1 MTERLKRI
9 NELARLSRTR
19 PLTEEER
26 REQAQLRAE
35 YLEAVRRNVEAQ
47 LSNTYI
53 VEPDGT
59 KRPLAKRE
67 DIL

>member
-26 REQAQLRAE
+26 REQAALRAE
-35 YLEAVRRNVEAQ
+35 YLEAVRRNLELQ
-47 LSNTYI
+47 LDNTYI
-53 VEPDGT
+53 QLPDGT
-59 KRPLAKRE
+59 QKPLPRRE
-67 DIL
+67 DTK

>member
-26 REQAQLRAE
+26 REQAALRAE
-35 YLEAVRRNVEAQ
+35 YLEAVRRNVETQ
-47 LSNTYI
+47 LDNTFI
-53 VEPDGT
+53 VMPDGT
-59 KRPLAKRE
+59 KKPLPRRE
-67 DIL
+67 DAK